1 MKQIGI
7 IILTLFAIYSC
18 NNKQSEKNKQTEV
31 AMPNISSNDPSLTK
45 EITEPE
51 KEKTIENIGLSES
64 FAKAVECFPND
75 SASLYR
81 FYFKWNTSTD
91 PDKIDKQIK
100 RLEKLTSKESVERY
114 RNIENYLKPLMTRIV
129 NSKTI
134 NQSQSDSLVKL
145 YSDYDYFSGESLFSS
160 LLNNNENY
168 DLVWASIRIM
178 VKESK
183 TDTCF
188 ISGLIN
194 LNNNIRTNVELA
206 EAMEDFKVN
215 AIGNNPL
222 GFLEMYNQRHGEE
235 RRSFANNITVWDDP
249 KKELMDMFTEISQ
262 NSTDENYRK
271 IAKELIDNIKVE

>member
-18 NNKQSEKNKQTEV
+18 NNKQTEKNKQTEISI
-31 AMPNISSNDPSLTK
+31 PNVSSNEPSLTK

-64 FAKAVECFPND
+64 FTKAVECFPND

-81 FYFKWNTSTD
+81 FYFKWNSSTD
-91 PDKIDKQIK
+91 HDKIDKQIK

-114 RNIENYLKPLMTRIV
+114 RNIENNLKPLMTRIV

-134 NQSQSDSLVKL
+134 NQPQSDSLVKL

-160 LLNNNENY
+160 LLTNNENY
-168 DLVWASIRIM
+168 DLVWASFRIM

-206 EAMEDFKVN
+206 EALEDFKAN

-222 GFLEMYNQRHGEE
+222 GFLEMYNQRHGKQ
-235 RRSFANNITVWDDP
+235 RSSFAYNITVWDDP

-271 IAKELIDNIKVE
+271 IAKELIDIFKVE